1 MSQSKTF
8 VSKYKPYFLSEFN
21 TDPQLVGVIRTF
33 IDLGDLNMLFV
44 GNQSTG
50 KTTLLYAILR
60 DYYGLGRDDSFPELN
75 IMFINNL
82 KEQGINYFRN
92 EMKTFSQSHCS
103 IRGKK
108 KFIVIDDIDTINEQ
122 SQQVF
127 RNYIDKYQNNIHFI
141 ASCTNVQKVIESM
154 QSRLHMVNITPPSPE
169 SIAEIADKII
179 EEESIII
186 DSESREFILHKS
198 SIRTVI
204 NNLEKVAIYG
214 KPMTLPTCSRLCST
228 ISLDQF
234 EDYIRALHLRDIK
247 KAIGILYDINDYG
260 YSVIDILEFFFSIVK
275 NTNLLSE
282 DEKYDIIPV
291 LCKYISIFHSV
302 HEDNV
307 ELALFTNSILNTPS
321 FLSKTTGSLL
331 PDLKSLII

>member
-1 MSQSKTF
+1 MSQTF
-8 VSKYKPYFLSEFN
+8 IAKYKPYFLSEFN
-21 TDPQLVGVIRTF
+21 TDPQLVSVIRTF
-33 IDLGDLNMLFV
+33 MELGDLNMLFV
-44 GNQSTG
+44 GNASTG

-127 RNYIDKYQNNIHFI
+127 RNYIDKYNNNIHFI

-154 QSRLHMVNITPPSPE
+154 QSRLHMVNISPPTAE
-169 SIAEIADKII
+169 SVAEIADRII
-179 EEESIII
+179 ALESIII
-186 DSESREFILHKS
+186 DADSRDFILDKS
-198 SIRTVI
+198 NIRTVI
-204 NNLEKVAIYG
+204 NNLEKIAIYG
-214 KPMTLPTCSRLCST
+214 RPMTLQTCSRLCST
-228 ISLDQF
+228 ISLKQF
-234 EDYIRALHLRDIK
+234 EDYICALHERDLK

-275 NTNLLSE
+275 TTQLLTE
-282 DEKYDIIPV
+282 EEKYDIIPV
-291 LCKYISIFHSV
+291 LCKYISIFHSL
-302 HEDNV
+302 HEDSV
-307 ELALFTNSILNTPS
+307 ELALFTNSVLNTPT
-321 FLSKTTGSLL
+321 F
-331 PDLKSLII
+331 LKSATAKINEQQNVVASK

>member
-1 MSQSKTF
+1 M
-8 VSKYKPYFLSEFN
+8 SEFN
-21 TDPQLVGVIRTF
+21 TDPQLVSVIRTF
-33 IDLGDLNMLFV
+33 IELGDLNMLFV
-44 GNQSTG
+44 GNASMG
-50 KTTLLYAILR
+50 KTTLIYAILR
-60 DYYGLGRDDSFPELN
+60 DYYGLGRDDSFPEIN

-127 RNYIDKYQNNIHFI
+127 RNYIDKYHNNIHFI

-179 EEESIII
+179 AAESIII
-186 DSESREFILHKS
+186 DAESREFILDKS
-198 SIRTVI
+198 NIRTVI
-204 NNLEKVAIYG
+204 NNLEKIAIYG
-214 KPMTLPTCSRLCST
+214 RPMTLETCSRLCST
-228 ISLDQF
+228 ISLKQF
-234 EDYIRALHLRDIK
+234 EDYIYALHERDLK
-247 KAIGILYDINDYG
+247 TAVSILYDINDYG

-275 NTNLLSE
+275 HTNLLSE
-282 DEKYDIIPV
+282 EQKYDIIPV

-302 HEDNV
+302 HEDNI
-307 ELALFTNSILNTPS
+307 ELALFTNSVLNMPS
-321 FLSKTTGSLL
+321 FALHNNPQKILCYAT
-331 PDLKSLII
+331 

>member
-1 MSQSKTF
+1 MSQTF
-8 VSKYKPYFLSEFN
+8 IAKYKPYFLSEFN
-21 TDPQLVGVIRTF
+21 TDPQLVSVIRTF
-33 IDLGDLNMLFV
+33 MELGDLNMLFV
-44 GNQSTG
+44 GNASTG

-127 RNYIDKYQNNIHFI
+127 RNYIDKYNNNIHFI

-154 QSRLHMVNITPPSPE
+154 QSRLHMVNISPPTAE
-169 SIAEIADKII
+169 SVAEIADRII
-179 EEESIII
+179 ALESIII
-186 DSESREFILHKS
+186 DADSRDFILDKS
-198 SIRTVI
+198 NIRTVI
-204 NNLEKVAIYG
+204 NNLEKIAIYG
-214 KPMTLPTCSRLCST
+214 RPMTLQTCSRLCST
-228 ISLDQF
+228 ISLKQF
-234 EDYIRALHLRDIK
+234 EDYICALHERDLK

-275 NTNLLSE
+275 TTQLLTE
-282 DEKYDIIPV
+282 EEKYDIIPV
-291 LCKYISIFHSV
+291 LCKYISIFHSL
-302 HEDNV
+302 HEDSV
-307 ELALFTNSILNTPS
+307 ELALFTNSVLNTPT
-321 FLSKTTGSLL
+321 F
-331 PDLKSLII
+331 LKSATAKINEQQNVVVSK